1 MMTLFSMARI
11 AIERPERWAKQLV
24 SHLGHKADVK
34 EIEQGSQLTLTVG
47 VGLVSV
53 VDGCVELRAEAPDEE
68 SLAKVENVLG
78 GHLDRFAHEHEIR
91 VIWTRG

>member
-1 MMTLFSMARI
+1 MKLISTARV

-24 SHLGHKADVK
+24 SHLGHKAEVT
-34 EIEQGSQLTLTVG
+34 ETEQGSKLTLTVG
-47 VGLVSV
+47 IGLVSV
-53 VDGCVELRAEAPDEE
+53 ADGCVVLEAEALDEE

-78 GHLDRFAHEHEIR
+78 GHLERFAHEQEIK

>member
-1 MMTLFSMARI
+1 MITSKAQV

-24 SHLGHKADVK
+24 SHLGHKAEVTETDR
-34 EIEQGSQLTLTVG
+34 GSKLTLTVG
-47 VGLVSV
+47 AGLVSV
-53 VDGCVELRAEAPDEE
+53 ANGCVVLEVEAPDEE

-78 GHLDRFAHEHEIR
+78 GHLERFAHEHEIK

>member
-1 MMTLFSMARI
+1 MNLISTARV

-24 SHLGHKADVK
+24 SHLGHKAVVA
-34 EIEQGSQLTLTVG
+34 ETEQGSKLTLTVG

-53 VDGCVELRAEAPDEE
+53 ADGCVVLEAEAPDEE

-78 GHLDRFAHEHEIR
+78 GHLERFAHEQEIK

>member
-1 MMTLFSMARI
+1 MITSKAQV

-24 SHLGHKADVK
+24 SHLGHKAEVTETDR
-34 EIEQGSQLTLTVG
+34 GSKLTLTVG
-47 VGLVSV
+47 AGLVSV
-53 VDGCVELRAEAPDEE
+53 TNGCVVLEVEAPDEE

-78 GHLDRFAHEHEIR
+78 GHLERFAHEHEIK

>member
-1 MMTLFSMARI
+1 MMNSQASV

-24 SHLGHKADVK
+24 SHLGNRAEVT
-34 EIEQGSQLTLTVG
+34 ETEEGSKLALTVG
-47 VGLVSV
+47 VGHVSV
-53 VDGCVELRAEAPDEE
+53 ADGCVLLKAEAPDEE

-78 GHLDRFAHEHEIR
+78 GHLERFAHDHEIK

>member
-1 MMTLFSMARI
+1 MLKSTARV

-24 SHLGHKADVK
+24 SHLGHKAEVT
-34 EIEQGSQLTLTVG
+34 EIEQGNRLTLTVG
-47 VGLVSV
+47 VGLVLV
-53 VDGCVELRAEAPDEE
+53 NDGCVLLEAEAPDEE

-78 GHLDRFAHEHEIR
+78 GHLERFAHEHEIK